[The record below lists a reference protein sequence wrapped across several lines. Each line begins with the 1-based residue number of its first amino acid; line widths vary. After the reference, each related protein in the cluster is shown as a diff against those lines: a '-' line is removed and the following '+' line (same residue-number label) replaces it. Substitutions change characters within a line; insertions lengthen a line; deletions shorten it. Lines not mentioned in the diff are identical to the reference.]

1 MFSDEV
7 SCGSLPVKSNSSS
20 SPRMRRVIAT
30 RSGLPLSESS
40 LAYSAKK
47 YSPSGMARTMA
58 RACCSE

>member
-47 YSPSGMARTMA
+47 YSPSGSAR
-58 RACCSE
+58 